1 MSRFETESVGGN
13 KGFIDLV
20 YPYASLKPLRD
31 LLRNRVQADGSAE
44 SDLKWRNDLT
54 KAAGDSMVELQVLLG
69 QVVDSYER
77 IETLKEG
84 DLLFFKKPELATV
97 YIGGLPAFDC
107 QVGMA
112 GPNVAIRI
120 EKSLNPETI

>member
-1 MSRFETESVGGN
+1 MKVKRIEHVGIVVRDVEASRKLWEGCFGIKLGGTEDN
-13 KGFIDLV
+13 ATRRLAL
-20 YPYASLKPLRD
+20 YP
-31 LLRNRVQADGSAE
+31 V
-44 SDLKWRNDLT
+44 
-54 KAAGDSMVELQVLLG
+54 GDSMVELQVLLG

>member
-1 MSRFETESVGGN
+1 
-13 KGFIDLV
+13 
-20 YPYASLKPLRD
+20 LKPLRD
-31 LLRNRVQADGSAE
+31 LLRNRVQADGSEE

-54 KAAGDSMVELQVLLG
+54 KAVGDSMVELQVLLG
-69 QVVDSYER
+69 QVVDDYQR

-97 YIGGLPAFDC
+97 YIGDLPAFEC

-120 EKSLNPETI
+120 EKSLSPESI